1 VVIPIA
7 DRHIEYAESVASEL
21 KNKGFR
27 VEVDDR
33 QKSTNYKIRDAQMQ
47 KVPYMLIVGDRERE
61 RGTVSVRLRSEKDL
75 GSIEL
80 DKFIEKL
87 SEEIKTRRATSVFE

>member
-1 VVIPIA
+1 
-7 DRHIEYAESVASEL
+7 
-21 KNKGFR
+21 
-27 VEVDDR
+27 
-33 QKSTNYKIRDAQMQ
+33 
-47 KVPYMLIVGDRERE
+47 MLIVGDRERE